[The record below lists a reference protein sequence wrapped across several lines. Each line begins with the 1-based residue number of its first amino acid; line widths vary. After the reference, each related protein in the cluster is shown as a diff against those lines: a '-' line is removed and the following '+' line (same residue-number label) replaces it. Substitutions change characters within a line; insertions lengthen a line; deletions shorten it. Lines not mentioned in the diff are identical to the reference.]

1 MRPFSLSSTHTLAHP
16 LGARDQ
22 VVEGLLYATT
32 EPLRCDNHTFALLD
46 ATLNITLLGDN
57 ASRLQMM

>member
-1 MRPFSLSSTHTLAHP
+1 MRPFSLSSTYILAYP

-32 EPLRCDNHTFALLD
+32 EPLQCDNHTFALLD
-46 ATLNITLLGDN
+46 ATRNLALLGDN
-57 ASRLQMM
+57 ALRFQMM